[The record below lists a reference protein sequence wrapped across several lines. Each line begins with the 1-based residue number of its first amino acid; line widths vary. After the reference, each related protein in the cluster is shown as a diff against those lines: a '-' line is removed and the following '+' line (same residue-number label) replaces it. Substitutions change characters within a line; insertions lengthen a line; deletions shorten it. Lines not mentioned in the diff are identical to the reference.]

1 MRPCAIGGE
10 EQTNIIAKPS
20 RTSGAERTS
29 RARVGIV
36 QRPHPIP
43 TRGAISCG
51 AKSDEEVPG
60 SCIFLHSCFRASG
73 LLGSG
78 VVLGLGSV
86 WFVHCRWSSP
96 DILSP
101 YRQLRRRY

>member
-29 RARVGIV
+29 RARLRIG
-36 QRPHPIP
+36 QRPHPVP
-43 TRGAISCG
+43 TSGAISCG

-60 SCIFLHSCFRASG
+60 GCFFFHSPFWARG
-73 LLGSG
+73 LLTSG
-78 VVLGLGSV
+78 VAVG
-86 WFVHCRWSSP
+86 
-96 DILSP
+96 
-101 YRQLRRRY
+101 LRRVRLLHRPRRAPETLHPHLPICPPY